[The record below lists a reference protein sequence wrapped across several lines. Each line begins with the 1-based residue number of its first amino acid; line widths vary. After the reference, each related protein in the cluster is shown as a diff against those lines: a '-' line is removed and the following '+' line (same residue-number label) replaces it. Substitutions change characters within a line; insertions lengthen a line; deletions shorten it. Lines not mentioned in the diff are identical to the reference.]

1 MINTQFTW
9 GQKVTWLLFE
19 SLVALTYYTPELDSV
34 LIQHTDDN
42 KKQENNIYLSTF
54 LILFICLPSV
64 WVLRLNEMS
73 FGLNSSHVSSFIFHF
88 YFITIQFHL
97 IVRYLC
103 VTIKS
108 EMFQYFAFVA
118 YILSSICKYISK
130 YSISA
135 TPSPVLFFTCFFCF
149 FFLYLS
155 HCYNR
160 IIYDCSHNEF
170 VDIDVLFLSKFNIG
184 YTGKWGAI
192 HNFEIFKTFFL
203 FLKRFSFNFNL
214 SYIEEYWFYY
224 MYNSIFAWF
233 ALD

>member
-1 MINTQFTW
+1 
-9 GQKVTWLLFE
+9 
-19 SLVALTYYTPELDSV
+19 
-34 LIQHTDDN
+34 
-42 KKQENNIYLSTF
+42 
-54 LILFICLPSV
+54 
-64 WVLRLNEMS
+64 MS

-170 VDIDVLFLSKFNIG
+170 VDIDVLICQNSTLAIQANEAQYTISK
-184 YTGKWGAI
+184 YS
-192 HNFEIFKTFFL
+192 
-203 FLKRFSFNFNL
+203 KRFFCF
-214 SYIEEYWFYY
+214 
-224 MYNSIFAWF
+224 
-233 ALD
+233 